1 MRNKR
6 DVIHM
11 GQIPTKLATVKSEIF
26 NQGTK
31 AIHSLFNCL
40 VSEQNSFR
48 QKNHIVITAAL
59 FERISCLV
67 YYGKEG
73 YYQKPSAD
81 KYSREI
87 FKRFAET
94 PEEVY
99 DRIKRYGATREKA
112 DRIYKLVWQVADL
125 ICPMM
130 ACVVEQAS
138 IGEYAY
144 AIEYVIRHN
153 GDLPRSEISILFP
166 SNYAD
171 YRCKEGIA
179 ETIRYYEVGQ
189 QLKERS

>member
-11 GQIPTKLATVKSEIF
+11 GQIPTKLGTVKSEIF

-73 YYQKPSAD
+73 YYQKPTAD

-99 DRIKRYGATREKA
+99 DRIKRYGATKEKA

-153 GDLPRSEISILFP
+153 GDLPKPEISILFP

-171 YRCKEGIA
+171 YRCQGGIA